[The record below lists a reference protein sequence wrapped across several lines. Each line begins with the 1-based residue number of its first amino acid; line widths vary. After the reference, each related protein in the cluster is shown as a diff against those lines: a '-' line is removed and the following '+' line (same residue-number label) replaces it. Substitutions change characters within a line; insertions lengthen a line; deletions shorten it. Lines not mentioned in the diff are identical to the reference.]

1 MNLEIDLEFL
11 FTEVKAKIVE
21 LIEKASGEHQ
31 YDGYNVNPEDER
43 YLKKYLT
50 MENIIFNYEL
60 LLQNNLM
67 LFFDLQE
74 RFVSIEDPQ
83 ELKIIKTL
91 LKIIR
96 ATEFQNFSNL
106 VIVDSYIVNKEHA
119 AVFNGAIKNTPFS
132 IANRLRDPDK
142 KETGA
147 TLVMVL
153 NAQRDRVKLYL
164 NGVDINLVNNYVEE
178 GITDDNYEAF
188 LRRNIKHALDIL
200 DHGDEMINHQAYINK
215 LYFEY
220 FLDQYLKNPFIQEPS
235 YDLVARYGNK
245 KIH

>member
-1 MNLEIDLEFL
+1 MELNYL
-11 FTEVKAKIVE
+11 FDEVKENLVT
-21 LIEKASGEHQ
+21 LIERADGNHQ

-43 YLKKYLT
+43 LLKQYLS
-50 MENIIFNYEL
+50 MENIIYNYEL

-74 RFVSIEDPQ
+74 RLAIIDDPQ
-83 ELKIIKTL
+83 ELKIIRTL
-91 LKIIR
+91 LNIVRSTK
-96 ATEFQNFSNL
+96 FQDLSNL
-106 VIVDSYIVNKEHA
+106 VIVDSFIVDKKKANI
-119 AVFNGAIKNTPFS
+119 FNGAIKNTPFS